1 LVCPILEVD
10 AGAGRETFDDAC
22 GWRHGRHILDGRRRL
37 GHPDDLAHTAIVAD
51 PLATLEQVVGEDYL
65 IPCAEPVLAEVEIE
79 VLCALPAAA
88 SPAPVICSRYPRTR
102 RTPP

>member
-1 LVCPILEVD
+1 MP
-10 AGAGRETFDDAC
+10 AGSDTVVTH
-22 GWRHGRHILDGRRRL
+22 W
-37 GHPDDLAHTAIVAD
+37 TVAD
-51 PLATLEQVVGEDYL
+51 ALVTRTTWHTLPSWPTRLPPLEQVVGEDYL

-79 VLCALPAAA
+79 VLGALPAAA

>member
-1 LVCPILEVD
+1 LTMP
-10 AGAGRETFDDAC
+10 AGGDTVITH
-22 GWRHGRHILDGRRRL
+22 W
-37 GHPDDLAHTAIVAD
+37 TVAD
-51 PLATLEQVVGEDYL
+51 ALVTRTAWHTPPSWPTRLPPLEQVVGEDCL